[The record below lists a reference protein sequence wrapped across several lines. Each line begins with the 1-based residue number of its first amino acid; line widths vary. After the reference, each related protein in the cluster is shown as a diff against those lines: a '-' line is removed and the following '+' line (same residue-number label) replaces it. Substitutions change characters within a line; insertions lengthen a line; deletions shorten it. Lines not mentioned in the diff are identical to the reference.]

1 MFGWEGEKG
10 NVWWDPDVFS
20 LCELKTFLPKMGR
33 KLGTWVDQNA
43 HVHSAHHIY
52 AFFFFFLSTCTYTI
66 IFAKKI
72 CYFFVCTYTIFL
84 LKKMCCFFCFIY
96 QGHKYKFI
104 SISLFHPFIFLLNQ
118 TNKFSISPLFHP
130 SNQTKI
136 RENQISSILPLFY
149 PLHIFYPPTFPL
161 LQTNKPLRFG

>member
-1 MFGWEGEKG
+1 MFGWEGERE
-10 NVWWDPDVFS
+10 NVWWDLGVFS
-20 LCELKTFLPKMGR
+20 LDELESFLPKMRR

-84 LKKMCCFFCFIY
+84 LKKMCCFFVLFNKDININLYQFHFFILLFFFLTK
-96 QGHKYKFI
+96 QI
-104 SISLFHPFIFLLNQ
+104 SFLYLH
-118 TNKFSISPLFHP
+118 FSIL
-130 SNQTKI
+130 QTK
-136 RENQISSILPLFY
+136 Q
-149 PLHIFYPPTFPL
+149 
-161 LQTNKPLRFG
+161 K

>member
-1 MFGWEGEKG
+1 MVGPGCFLFVWTKNFSSQNGEKTRYLG
-10 NVWWDPDVFS
+10 GPKCPCAQCTSHLCLFFS
-20 LCELKTFLPKMGR
+20 F
-33 KLGTWVDQNA
+33 
-43 HVHSAHHIY
+43 I
-52 AFFFFFLSTCTYTI
+52 FFTCTYTI

-72 CYFFVCTYTIFL
+72 HYFFVCTYTIFL

-149 PLHIFYPPTFPL
+149 PLHIFILPL
-161 LQTNKPLRFG
+161 FHSSKQTDP